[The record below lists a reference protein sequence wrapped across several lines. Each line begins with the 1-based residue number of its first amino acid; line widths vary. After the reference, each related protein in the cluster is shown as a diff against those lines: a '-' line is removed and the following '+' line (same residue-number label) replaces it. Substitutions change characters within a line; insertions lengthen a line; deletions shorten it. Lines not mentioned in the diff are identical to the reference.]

1 MSLGGLA
8 VAVGLIIDDA
18 VVVIENINH
27 QLQSGLTPGQ
37 AVLQALKELTAPVI
51 SSTLTTVVVFAPL
64 GLLSGVAG
72 QFFTSFTITLT
83 AAVFFSLL
91 LSLSLIPTVC
101 AQALKAPTAKPR
113 TGASLSDR
121 WYSNTLRFTF
131 KQPLVLFA
139 FYAVL
144 LGSIAFIVPHLG
156 TDFLPVVDEGS
167 YMLDYLAPAGS
178 SLSETDS
185 VARILEQILKR
196 TPEVVAFTRR
206 TGAES
211 DSQQKLT
218 RATSR

>member
-1 MSLGGLA
+1 MLVNSL
-8 VAVGLIIDDA
+8 
-18 VVVIENINH
+18 
-27 QLQSGLTPGQ
+27 
-37 AVLQALKELTAPVI
+37 
-51 SSTLTTVVVFAPL
+51 
-64 GLLSGVAG
+64 
-72 QFFTSFTITLT
+72 TSFTITLT

-101 AQALKAPTAKPR
+101 AQALKTPASKPR
-113 TGASLSDR
+113 NAASLSDR

-131 KQPLVLFA
+131 KQPLILFG

-144 LGSIAFIVPHLG
+144 LSGIAFIVPHLG
-156 TDFLPVVDEGS
+156 TDLPPVVDEGS

-185 VARILEQILKR
+185 VARILEQILKH

-211 DSQQKLT
+211 GLFATETNKGDIQVTLQPSNKRKRTIWQIMDEQREETARLLPNADIYFHQILQDELNDLSGVESQVSIKIFGENPN
-218 RATSR
+218 